1 MLEPPAPTPR
11 MARSW
16 QSCKVPDDW
25 KKANIFMLQ
34 KGHGSPGSCR
44 MLNHTSDFGRI
55 KGQIL
60 LEAITRHVKN
70 KRWLGTA
77 SFGLAKAQ
85 CSWPS
90 WFFSVMRRWFQWM
103 KAEWW
108 CSPPIGLEW
117 DARFYLFLIENEI
130 YRRLL
135 ILTFVTQ
142 TNISLHRSF
151 QYNVTFLTI
160 FHYFFPYIP

>member
-1 MLEPPAPTPR
+1 MLQPPAPTPR

-34 KGHGSPGSCR
+34 KGHGSPESCR

-70 KRWLGTA
+70 KRWLGTT
-77 SFGLAKAQ
+77 SFGLARAQ
-85 CSWPS
+85 CDWPS
-90 WFFSVMRRWFQWM
+90 WFFFCYEKMVSVDEGRVVVFTTYRIGMG
-103 KAEWW
+103 
-108 CSPPIGLEW
+108 CSILPVSYRKW
-117 DARFYLFLIENEI
+117 DLQIINIDLCH
-130 YRRLL
+130 
-135 ILTFVTQ
+135 
-142 TNISLHRSF
+142 TNRNVSLHRSF
-151 QYNVTFLTI
+151 QYAVTFLTI
-160 FHYFFPYIP
+160 FR